1 MVLLADT
8 DGGRRRLHNERS
20 DFAAD
25 ILRQSLREMIKE
37 ANKKELRRLVE
48 NW

>member
-1 MVLLADT
+1 MLADT
-8 DGGRRRLHNERS
+8 DDGRRRLPNERS

-25 ILRQSLREMIKE
+25 ILRRSLREMIKE

-48 NW
+48 N